1 MVITASVA
9 MMSFA
14 PLLRVWGDFV
24 KRFVALGIIVLC
36 CWLLSPPKALA
47 LEERLIAVIMTDSHP
62 RYQEVHSAFAEALQP
77 ACGSDCRIY
86 VQTPN
91 ADTMSL
97 RNSVRKA
104 VALGAELIVTYGP
117 SATLAAQAE
126 SLSTPTLFAD
136 VYDPVALDLVSAD
149 KMTGHNMTGVRGDA
163 PLQALLKYFLEAT
176 RATNLAVLYDAS
188 PEAIRQK
195 IILQD
200 YGVKRGVDVMLLP
213 VVDFKDHDAALQN
226 LPEGVDGLFLADSE
240 HSESYFEHVI
250 GLADE
255 LQIPVFTQRAGASK
269 VGAFM
274 VLQTSAAEQGEEV
287 AEMAKAILAGKKAEE
302 IQMYKPRKVEFIV
315 NLKAANRY
323 NINVPFQTLSVT
335 SSVVR

>member
-1 MVITASVA
+1 MVPL
-9 MMSFA
+9 A
-14 PLLRVWGDFV
+14 PPLRVWGDFLR
-24 KRFVALGIIVLC
+24 RFVVLGIIFFC
-36 CWLLSPPKALA
+36 CWLLSTPEALA

-62 RYQEVHSAFAEALQP
+62 RYEDVHSAFTEALQP
-77 ACGSDCRIY
+77 ACDSDCRIY

-136 VYDPVALDLVSAD
+136 VYDPVALNLVSAD

-176 RATNLAVLYDAS
+176 KANSIAVLYDDAS
-188 PEAIRQK
+188 PEANLQK

-200 YGVKRGVDVMLLP
+200 HGAKRGADVMLLP
-213 VVDFKDHDAALQN
+213 VVDLKDHDAALQSM
-226 LPEGVDGLFLADSE
+226 PEGVDGLFLANSE
-240 HSESYFEHVI
+240 HSESYFERVI
-250 GLADE
+250 GFADE
-255 LQIPVFTQRAGASK
+255 RQILVFTQRAGAAE

-274 VLQTSAAEQGEEV
+274 VLQTSAVEQGEKV
-287 AEMAKAILAGKKAEE
+287 AEMAKAVLAGKKVEE
-302 IQMYKPRKVEFIV
+302 IKMYKPRKVEFIV
-315 NLKAANRY
+315 NLKVANRY
-323 NINVPFQTLSVT
+323 NINIPFQTLSVA
-335 SSVVR
+335 SRLVR